1 MSVTDSFVY
10 QFVREPL
17 VITLL
22 ALFAGIS
29 VGVGHE
35 QGRARALWGSAGAV
49 LLTCICVA
57 VLAPEATLAPSG
69 CIVGFAATALLRDRM
84 ARRRR
89 EQDQES

>member
-1 MSVTDSFVY
+1 MTTLSFAY

-29 VGVGHE
+29 VGISHE
-35 QGRARALWGSAGAV
+35 QSRSGALWGSAGAV
-49 LLTCICVA
+49 FLMSVCVF
-57 VLAPEATLAPSG
+57 VLSPEATLAPSG
-69 CIVGFAATALLRDRM
+69 CIVGFAATALLRDHL

-89 EQDQES
+89 ERDQES